1 MKDTL
6 DDVDEEIVP
15 VSMRKSSSKQP
26 RRTKS
31 EGVISEK
38 SEGGERRGRKKS
50 KIEENKEQKVEDVD
64 E

>member
-6 DDVDEEIVP
+6 DDVDDEIMP
-15 VSMRKSSSKQP
+15 TSMRKSSSKQP
-26 RRTKS
+26 KRTKS

-50 KIEENKEQKVEDVD
+50 KIEANNDPKA
-64 E
+64 